1 MRRAMR
7 ASDPKRLGKRTI
19 RLPEED
25 TGDRQQFVFY
35 QDEGGLGATDEGNQ
49 PMEDTIYYLGV
60 IDILTPYGIS
70 KRVENIWKGLQAD
83 RVGYLLFVL
92 LMVLLIYFISIKL
105 VPFLLMSMETAFS
118 RS

>member
-7 ASDPKRLGKRTI
+7 ASDPKRLGKHTI

-35 QDEGGLGATDEGNQ
+35 QDDGGLGATDEGNQ

-70 KRVENIWKGLQAD
+70 KRVENIWKGLKAD
-83 RVGYLLFVL
+83 RVGPSPFCSFDCVTDVF
-92 LMVLLIYFISIKL
+92 MFI
-105 VPFLLMSMETAFS
+105 FH
-118 RS
+118 